1 MTNLKPELI
10 SDEMSDKI
18 IEAAEN
24 LATRD
29 GAHTVT
35 VSRILNELGITNRVF
50 YNRFHNINEVL
61 EIVYRNSVFKMHE
74 SLKSQYDPKKNFFE
88 YVMEV
93 AVRVLTDTYDI
104 KMQFSRYMF
113 EHDSLTEA
121 NCSWWTGKI
130 KKIIEYAKVN
140 NLIKENIDSDML
152 SYSIWCFCRGYNAD
166 AVSRKL
172 SKEDAVKYFKY
183 GFGCLID
190 GVKKI

>member
-61 EIVYRNSVFKMHE
+61 EIVYKNSVFKMHE
-74 SLKSQYDPKKNFFE
+74 SLKSQYDPEKNFFE

-104 KMQFSRYMF
+104 KMQFSR
-113 EHDSLTEA
+113 
-121 NCSWWTGKI
+121 
-130 KKIIEYAKVN
+130 
-140 NLIKENIDSDML
+140 
-152 SYSIWCFCRGYNAD
+152 
-166 AVSRKL
+166 
-172 SKEDAVKYFKY
+172 
-183 GFGCLID
+183 
-190 GVKKI
+190 